1 MDKYEKL
8 IFEANLYPSK
18 FVVKYGT
25 DSVHW
30 TKDSWVQREMSLRHD
45 MVCSLLCNMTHR
57 VNDLKFSPP
66 SKKQRAEGPS
76 TSSECSNEDDES
88 SNSAESSGEAYDISN
103 WQEPESD
110 DDPEEPPET
119 SKRPR
124 RENRFRFTMLE
135 GRAEADT
142 IMNRYARKWKI
153 APPVNR
159 WDLID
164 RDQKCYVE
172 VKVGTN
178 LTSAVEMYF
187 ANAVTLT
194 GHTAL
199 YWINPN
205 SLHSV
210 WRDHPG
216 NVPGEHKVKSFLTIR
231 KAAMERLGIVE
242 SDLHEVYNLSDSI
255 FINSRFNESVETRF
269 APTWSR
275 RHEKD
280 PPTFNPD
287 STTARAI
294 YPKDLLSVLEDPR
307 DREGLPS
314 HMARKD
320 TTPLLVQPIA
330 HCRR

>member
-1 MDKYEKL
+1 
-8 IFEANLYPSK
+8 
-18 FVVKYGT
+18 
-25 DSVHW
+25 
-30 TKDSWVQREMSLRHD
+30 
-45 MVCSLLCNMTHR
+45 MVCSLLCNMTHKA
-57 VNDLKFSPP
+57 NALHYSPP
-66 SKKQRAEGPS
+66 SKKPRLEEPS
-76 TSSECSNEDDES
+76 TSSTCPQETEDSSNSTES
-88 SNSAESSGEAYDISN
+88 SNEAYDVSN

-135 GRAEADT
+135 GRAEADP

-153 APPVNR
+153 NPPVNQ

-172 VKVGTN
+172 LKVGTN
-178 LTSAVEMYF
+178 LTSALERYF
-187 ANAVTLT
+187 ANSVALT

-205 SLHSV
+205 SLNSI
-210 WRDHPG
+210 WKRHPG

-242 SDLHEVYNLSDSI
+242 SDLHEEYNLSDSI
-255 FINSRFNESVETRF
+255 FISSRFNENVESWF
-269 APTWSR
+269 SPTWER
-275 RHEKD
+275 RHEED
-280 PPTFNPD
+280 PPNFTPN

-307 DREGLPS
+307 HRGGVP
-314 HMARKD
+314 
-320 TTPLLVQPIA
+320 TVTW
-330 HCRR
+330 